1 MNHRKLLI
9 GILLIALAAI
19 SGWTVFY
26 FIARPYTARK
36 MAETEPSIEP
46 ETNKTTIRITIAYYF
61 KGNTTL
67 NLENMSYSNIIPMQ
81 DFLTKGEVR
90 KGWRILEYLNEVP
103 SYPLLLDKVAG
114 KYIKNGAFTH
124 TEDCIYA
131 TIKADKPITLIV
143 YIYNGVMKTELMKTE
158 RIYGMGVLKLT
169 HNSAIQLANPTD
181 TPVKVTITVDGLYAV
196 ECIGEKK

>member
-1 MNHRKLLI
+1 MSHRKLLI

-19 SGWTVFY
+19 SGWATFN
-26 FIARPYTARK
+26 FIARPYIARK
-36 MAETEPSIEP
+36 MEETEPDMEP
-46 ETNKTTIRITIAYYF
+46 ETNKTTIWITIAFYF

-90 KGWRILEYLNEVP
+90 RGQRILEYLNEVQP
-103 SYPLLLDKVAG
+103 YYLLLDKVAG

-124 TEDCIYA
+124 VEDCIYA
-131 TIKADKPITLIV
+131 TIKADKPITIIV
-143 YIYNGVMKTELMKTE
+143 YIYNGVMKTE

-169 HNSAIQLANPTD
+169 HESAIQLANPTSI
-181 TPVKVTITVDGLYAV
+181 PVNITIRVDGLYAV
-196 ECIGEKK
+196 TCIGEKK